1 MSVDE
6 LLREFGS
13 RSGLGSLARNREGV
27 CRLVFNGG
35 LIVDIE
41 AQDRAPD
48 LHITATVGP
57 LSLDASTGL
66 LRSLLAA
73 NLMIRENGG
82 AALALDLNRDE
93 IVLHRQLPLEG
104 LGYAV
109 FERNLEAFL
118 NHLERCRGL
127 LDGAA
132 TGTQTTLIGDS
143 GGLNRIRV

>member
-1 MSVDE
+1 MLTQPFPYFITVAS
-6 LLREFGS
+6 
-13 RSGLGSLARNREGV
+13 
-27 CRLVFNGG
+27 
-35 LIVDIE
+35 
-41 AQDRAPD
+41 D

-57 LSLDASTGL
+57 LSLDATTGL

-104 LGYAV
+104 LSYAV

-127 LDGAA
+127 LDEAGSA
-132 TGTQTTLIGDS
+132 GGQTTLIGDS
-143 GGLNRIRV
+143 GGFNRIRV

>member
-1 MSVDE
+1 M
-6 LLREFGS
+6 
-13 RSGLGSLARNREGV
+13 
-27 CRLVFNGG
+27 FNGG
-35 LIVDIE
+35 LIFDIE

-57 LSLDASTGL
+57 LSLDASAGL

-73 NLMIRENGG
+73 NLMIRESGG